1 MGADHVV
8 LQGEHLSQISAKYGF
23 LDYRT
28 VWDHPGNADLK
39 ALRKTPNVLM
49 PGDTVH
55 IPDKLKKQESRG
67 TGLLHRFQVPS
78 QHLSLHI
85 ALKDWANQPLANT
98 ECELQLEGKSIPLKT
113 DAAGRIRVP
122 ISITEAEATLTFKDP
137 MVPFDL
143 LIPIKIGHL
152 DPVDSASGQMARLSN
167 LGYITR
173 PLEDVDDIVLTRTVQ
188 EFQCDT
194 GLPVT
199 GDCDAATQSKL
210 KEMHGS

>member
-1 MGADHVV
+1 MGTEHVV

-28 VWDHPGNADLK
+28 VWDHPGNAELK
-39 ALRKTPNVLM
+39 ALRKTPNVLL

-67 TGLLHRFQVPS
+67 TGQLHRFQVPS
-78 QHLSLHI
+78 PRLSLHI
-85 ALKDWANQPLANT
+85 VLKDWANQPLANT
-98 ECELQLEGKSIPLKT
+98 ECALQLEGKSIPLKT

-143 LIPIKIGHL
+143 LVPIKIGHL

-194 GLPVT
+194 DLPVT
-199 GDCDAATQSKL
+199 GECDAATQSKL

>member
-1 MGADHVV
+1 MATEHVV
-8 LQGEHLSQISAKYGF
+8 LQGEHLSQISEKYGF

-28 VWDHPGNADLK
+28 IWDHPGNADLK
-39 ALRKTPNVLM
+39 ALRKTPNVLL

-55 IPDKLKKQESRG
+55 IPDKLKKQESRA
-67 TGLLHRFQVPS
+67 TGQLHHFQVPS
-78 QHLSLHI
+78 QRLFLHLV
-85 ALKDWANQPLANT
+85 LKDWANQPLADT
-98 ECELQLEGKSIPLKT
+98 ECELQLEGKAIPLKT
-113 DAAGRIRVP
+113 DAAGRIKVP
-122 ISITEAEATLTFKDP
+122 IPITEADATLTFKDP

-173 PLEDVDDIVLTRTVQ
+173 PLEDVDDIVMGRTVQ
-188 EFQCDT
+188 EFQCDA

-199 GDCDAATQSKL
+199 GNCDAATQGKL

>member
-1 MGADHVV
+1 MSTEHVV

-28 VWDHPGNADLK
+28 IWNHPQNADLK
-39 ALRKTPNVLM
+39 ALRKTPNVLL

-55 IPDKLKKQESRG
+55 IPDKSEKQASRG
-67 TGLLHRFQVPS
+67 TGQLHRFQVPS
-78 QHLSLHI
+78 QRLFLQI
-85 ALKDWANQPLANT
+85 ALKDWANQPVADT
-98 ECELQLEGKSIPLKT
+98 ECELQLEGKAIPLKT
-113 DAAGRIRVP
+113 DAAGRIKVP

-143 LIPIKIGHL
+143 LVPIKIGHL

-173 PLEDVDDIVLTRTVQ
+173 HLEDVDDIVMARTVQ
-188 EFQCDT
+188 EFQCDA

-199 GDCDAATQSKL
+199 GECDAVTQNKL

>member
-1 MGADHVV
+1 MATDHVV

-23 LDYRT
+23 RDYRT
-28 VWDHPGNADLK
+28 IWDHPGNAKLK
-39 ALRKTPNVLM
+39 ALRKTPNVLL

-55 IPDKLKKQESRG
+55 IPDKLQKQESRA
-67 TGLLHRFQVPS
+67 TGQLHRFQVPS
-78 QHLSLHI
+78 QRLFLHL
-85 ALKDWANQPLANT
+85 ALKDWANQPLVDTA
-98 ECELQLEGKSIPLKT
+98 CELQLEGKAIPLKT
-113 DAAGRIRVP
+113 DADGRIKVP
-122 ISITEAEATLTFKDP
+122 ISITEADATLTFKDP

-143 LIPIKIGHL
+143 LVPIKIGHL

-173 PLEDVDDIVLTRTVQ
+173 PLEDVDDIVLARTVQ

-199 GDCDAATQSKL
+199 GECDDATQSKL

>member
-1 MGADHVV
+1 MGTEHVV

-28 VWDHPGNADLK
+28 VWDHPGNAELK

-67 TGLLHRFQVPS
+67 TGQLHRFQVPS
-78 QHLSLHI
+78 QRLALHLV
-85 ALKDWANQPLANT
+85 LKDWANQPLADT
-98 ECELQLEGKSIPLKT
+98 ACELQLEGKSIPLKT

-199 GDCDAATQSKL
+199 GECDAATQSKL

>member
-1 MGADHVV
+1 MATEHVV
-8 LQGEHLSQISAKYGF
+8 QQGEHLSQISAKYGF

-28 VWDHPGNADLK
+28 VWDHPQNADLK
-39 ALRKTPNVLM
+39 ALRKTPNVLL
-49 PGDTVH
+49 PGDSVH
-55 IPDKLKKQESRG
+55 IPDKLQKEESRA
-67 TGLLHRFQVPS
+67 TGQLHRFQVPS
-78 QHLSLHI
+78 PRLFLHI
-85 ALKDWANQPLANT
+85 ALKDWANQPLT
-98 ECELQLEGKSIPLKT
+98 DTDCVLQLEGKAIALKT
-113 DAAGRIRVP
+113 DAAGRIKVP

-143 LIPIKIGHL
+143 IVPIKIGHL

-173 PLEDVDDIVLTRTVQ
+173 PLEDVDDVVMARTVQ
-188 EFQCDT
+188 EFQCDA

-199 GDCDAATQSKL
+199 GECDAATQNKL

>member
-1 MGADHVV
+1 MGTEHVV
-8 LQGEHLSQISAKYGF
+8 LQGEHLTQISAKYGF

-28 VWDHPGNADLK
+28 IWNHPQNVDLK
-39 ALRKTPNVLM
+39 ARRKTPNVLL

-55 IPDKLKKQESRG
+55 IPDKLQKEESRA
-67 TGLLHRFQVPS
+67 TGQLHRFQIPS
-78 QHLSLHI
+78 QRLFLHLV
-85 ALKDWANQPLANT
+85 LKDWANQPLTDT
-98 ECELQLEGKSIPLKT
+98 ECELQLEGKAIPLKT
-113 DAAGRIRVP
+113 DAAGRIKVP

-143 LIPIKIGHL
+143 LVPIKIGYL

-173 PLEDVDDIVLTRTVQ
+173 PLEDVDDIVMARTVQ
-188 EFQCDT
+188 EFQCDA

-199 GDCDAATQSKL
+199 GECDAATQSKL

>member
-1 MGADHVV
+1 MGTEHVV

-39 ALRKTPNVLM
+39 ALRKTPNVLL

-67 TGLLHRFQVPS
+67 TGQAHRFQVPS
-78 QHLSLHI
+78 QRLSLHLV
-85 ALKDWANQPLANT
+85 LKDWANQPLADT
-98 ECELQLEGKSIPLKT
+98 ECELQLEGKAIPLKT

-188 EFQCDT
+188 EFQWDT

-199 GDCDAATQSKL
+199 GECDAATQSKL